1 MTEESTTV
9 QTEEE
14 EFPHRS
20 SREIIT
26 IMSGLMIT
34 MLLATL
40 DNTIVGPA
48 LPTIVGDLG
57 GLQHLSWVLTAYTLA
72 TAISTLVWGKLG
84 DLFGRRGTFMASIV
98 LFLIGSALTGMAQ
111 NMMELIGFRAVQGLG
126 AGGLIVGVM
135 AILGELIP
143 PAERGKYQGL
153 FMAIM
158 PPAMLGGPLIGGWIT
173 DNASWR
179 WAFYVNIPLGAI
191 ALTTVWFTLHLP
203 HRKKSKVIIDWWG
216 AGTLAVWASALVL
229 LGSWAGTQYDWGS
242 WQIIGLAVVAVA
254 FFVAFVAIERR
265 VPEPILPLHVFS
277 NRNFALSGALAFVI
291 GMAMMGAA
299 AYLPQFQQLVQGA
312 SATNSGLL
320 LLPMMFPMIFA
331 SLIIGQLTTRT
342 GKIRIYPIIGGAILT
357 IGMLLFTQVEITTTK
372 LALSG
377 FMIVLGIGIGCLM
390 QPSMLIAQNSV
401 SIRDMGAAMGAS
413 TFLRTMGM
421 SLGTAI
427 LGTVYTTRLTDTL
440 SERAGAAGSD
450 LIEGG
455 AQVPPSVIRTLPGQI
470 QDAFLHGVTNGISG
484 VFWAG
489 AAAALI
495 AFVVSLFLT
504 DVELK
509 GFSKPKPE
517 EDAVEVAAP

>member
-1 MTEESTTV
+1 M
-9 QTEEE
+9 
-14 EFPHRS
+14 
-20 SREIIT
+20 
-26 IMSGLMIT
+26 
-34 MLLATL
+34 
-40 DNTIVGPA
+40 
-48 LPTIVGDLG
+48 
-57 GLQHLSWVLTAYTLA
+57 
-72 TAISTLVWGKLG
+72 
-84 DLFGRRGTFMASIV
+84 
-98 LFLIGSALTGMAQ
+98 
-111 NMMELIGFRAVQGLG
+111 
-126 AGGLIVGVM
+126 
-135 AILGELIP
+135 
-143 PAERGKYQGL
+143 
-153 FMAIM
+153 
-158 PPAMLGGPLIGGWIT
+158 
-173 DNASWR
+173 
-179 WAFYVNIPLGAI
+179 
-191 ALTTVWFTLHLP
+191 
-203 HRKKSKVIIDWWG
+203 
-216 AGTLAVWASALVL
+216 WASALVL